1 MRKPFVAIDSD
12 KLTVES
18 CARPDLKNL
27 LPEMTPI
34 ELQDR
39 DGEPLPISLA
49 FFHGPQGHT
58 VFIGDGD
65 GVPRSVIA
73 RNTAAILGQL
83 VGFFDLDIPTTTF
96 VRHIVSEQ
104 GSAFGRFQVSWN
116 ANEVASYTF
125 KILHNL
131 DEELAIRQVIQK
143 HDRVAVVE
151 SGVSLAC

>member
-1 MRKPFVAIDSD
+1 M
-12 KLTVES
+12 
-18 CARPDLKNL
+18 KNL
-27 LPEMTPI
+27 LPDMTPI

-58 VFIGDGD
+58 VFIGDGE